1 MQEETEH
8 KIDQQRKNHRKRN
21 QNNLVPIT
29 QHVAQEKCNQ
39 YCGND
44 ETNLFQD
51 CPPNQQQNDT
61 DYCAD
66 RADIVILLPNGDP
79 FMLHLSAGVAWYPD
93 DTTDRKEFT
102 QYADFAMYQI
112 KRTVK
117 DKFGDFDKEAYR
129 TSQEQ
134 YNKEKD

>member
-1 MQEETEH
+1 M
-8 KIDQQRKNHRKRN
+8 
-21 QNNLVPIT
+21 
-29 QHVAQEKCNQ
+29 
-39 YCGND
+39 
-44 ETNLFQD
+44 
-51 CPPNQQQNDT
+51 
-61 DYCAD
+61 
-66 RADIVILLPNGDP
+66 
-79 FMLHLSAGVAWYPD
+79 AWYPD

>member
-1 MQEETEH
+1 
-8 KIDQQRKNHRKRN
+8 
-21 QNNLVPIT
+21 
-29 QHVAQEKCNQ
+29 
-39 YCGND
+39 
-44 ETNLFQD
+44 
-51 CPPNQQQNDT
+51 
-61 DYCAD
+61 
-66 RADIVILLPNGDP
+66 
-79 FMLHLSAGVAWYPD
+79 MLHLSAGVAWYPD

-117 DKFGDFDKEAYR
+117 DKFGNFDKEAYR

>member
-1 MQEETEH
+1 M
-8 KIDQQRKNHRKRN
+8 KFNKK
-21 QNNLVPIT
+21 
-29 QHVAQEKCNQ
+29 
-39 YCGND
+39 
-44 ETNLFQD
+44 
-51 CPPNQQQNDT
+51 
-61 DYCAD
+61 
-66 RADIVILLPNGDP
+66 VIICMIMILS
-79 FMLHLSAGVAWYPD
+79 MLHLSAGVAWYPD

>member
-39 YCGND
+39 YCGDD

-66 RADIVILLPNGDP
+66 RSDIVILRGFFNSAAILANLQIFERLHQQATYATDP
-79 FMLHLSAGVAWYPD
+79 
-93 DTTDRKEFT
+93 
-102 QYADFAMYQI
+102 
-112 KRTVK
+112 RTNSGKV
-117 DKFGDFDKEAYR
+117 R
-129 TSQEQ
+129 EQ
-134 YNKEKD
+134 PW

>member
-1 MQEETEH
+1 
-8 KIDQQRKNHRKRN
+8 
-21 QNNLVPIT
+21 
-29 QHVAQEKCNQ
+29 
-39 YCGND
+39 
-44 ETNLFQD
+44 
-51 CPPNQQQNDT
+51 
-61 DYCAD
+61 
-66 RADIVILLPNGDP
+66 
-79 FMLHLSAGVAWYPD
+79 MLHLSAGVAWYPD

-102 QYADFAMYQI
+102 QYQI